1 MHEMLAKLQMIDDAL
16 RGQWKREGS
25 ACKTDAFLDRA
36 TSAVST
42 SVRIRTPS
50 SSFGGC
56 PLSQEHHSC
65 NAAEPSGKNSAATGL
80 LSFTSPAQQSWPNW

>member
-1 MHEMLAKLQMIDDAL
+1 MQFPIPLHHRDKQSRRLVSHQYDPVY
-16 RGQWKREGS
+16 
-25 ACKTDAFLDRA
+25 KTGAFLDRA

-56 PLSQEHHSC
+56 PLSQEHRSRI
-65 NAAEPSGKNSAATGL
+65 AAEPM
-80 LSFTSPAQQSWPNW
+80 